1 MNSFSSYNHSKIDFN
16 LWITEVPIRNE
27 IQKALQALA
36 MSLILILTMV
46 SNGSVVLVLVK
57 NFSIKNV
64 PNMLLVCLTTI
75 NLAIGFINMPFAV
88 ISIAKDGWLFGQ
100 VWCEISGFLNQFLTA
115 TSNVMVTVVA
125 IYRYQAIANTFSA
138 QITYRGAKW
147 ITAFAWFYSLVF
159 TIPPTFGWNSY
170 QFSSAKGF
178 CTLSW
183 QDGGTGMVYS
193 VVFVLSCF
201 ILPFVAIVFM
211 YVRIGVITRY
221 NSKTIRTNPTSSSS
235 LSSSKTQGSD
245 VTRQDIRERD
255 VTRHDVRRSDARR
268 HDVRRDVTRRSRGNQ
283 RVTKRTLSGSR
294 DSITDS
300 KTIAS
305 VSYVIVTY
313 GLLLAPYYVMNIAS
327 ALSQDALSPEVDFTM
342 ALLHFC
348 HATAVAVVYGF
359 NNRRIRT
366 LLKQLPWWPK
376 CRRCVM
382 SRDDR
387 YETRSN
393 AVNYTV

>member
-1 MNSFSSYNHSKIDFN
+1 MTSLSSYNHTKIDFN
-16 LWITEVPIRNE
+16 SWFTEIATRNAT
-27 IQKALQALA
+27 QKSLQALA
-36 MSLILILTMV
+36 MSLILILTIV
-46 SNGSVVLVLVK
+46 SNGSVVLVLLK
-57 NFSIKNV
+57 SFSIKNV
-64 PNMLLVCLTTI
+64 PNMLLFFLTAI
-75 NLAIGFINMPFAV
+75 NLAIGIVNMPFAV
-88 ISIAKDGWLFGQ
+88 ISIANDGWLFGS
-100 VWCEISGFLNQFLTA
+100 VWCEISGFLCQFLTA

-147 ITAFAWFYSLVF
+147 ITAFAWFYSLAF
-159 TIPPTFGWNSY
+159 TVPPILGWNSY
-170 QFSSAKGF
+170 QYSSAKGF

-183 QDGGTGMVYS
+183 QDGGAGMVYT
-193 VVFVLSCF
+193 VVFIISCF
-201 ILPFVAIVFM
+201 TLPFVAIVFM

-245 VTRQDIRERD
+245 VTRHDIREHD
-255 VTRHDVRRSDARR
+255 VTRHDVRHNDI
-268 HDVRRDVTRRSRGNQ
+268 TRRSRSNQ

-294 DSITDS
+294 DSMTES

-305 VSYVIVTY
+305 VSYVVVTY
-313 GLLLAPYYVMNIAS
+313 GLFLAPYYVMNIAS

-376 CRRCVM
+376 CPGCVV
-382 SRDDR
+382 SRGDR
-387 YETRSN
+387 YQARAN
-393 AVNYTV
+393 AVDYTV